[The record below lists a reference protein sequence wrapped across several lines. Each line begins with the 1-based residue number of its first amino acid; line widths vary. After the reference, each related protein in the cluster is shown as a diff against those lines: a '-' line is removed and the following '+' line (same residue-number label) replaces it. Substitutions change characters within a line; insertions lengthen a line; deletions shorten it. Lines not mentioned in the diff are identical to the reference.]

1 MVGTRSTPRPT
12 QEDEEDA
19 VTELGR
25 HSRGGARAQSV
36 PRRGG
41 RAATAPVTASTSNQ
55 EVENLSL
62 RVQLLE
68 AKLEL
73 EKQKKRTADDAS
85 LSSRRSTD
93 SSGDDAVPPPIS
105 PDTRDASETL
115 RQRSAIDAD
124 EYLLLEPPYIEPKER
139 AIRSR
144 QEKNFSPQEPRDY
157 VGGSVGAA
165 HAFIRSCETVFRTQ
179 PYIYYYQRDKY
190 MYAVSRFRGPVL
202 NNWPAKE
209 RQLSDGG
216 QTWIT
221 LRRWILD
228 REQDPHN
235 RSITYALRLFNDK
248 MAEGQKV
255 ETYVTHLENAEMEV
269 EMEELTESQKCC
281 LLIAGVTPALR
292 NKLLEQQH
300 IPFKRTE
307 LVPLLTRLETGL
319 RSRGER
325 PDRAKPLPQRGER
338 VPQSLPFHGKRE
350 DRAIPDWRQ
359 GQVAVADNVPQ
370 RTAGVEVGKSQ
381 IHSPATGPNALR
393 NNCFTCGLP
402 GHWSKTCP
410 KNPRS

>member
-19 VTELGR
+19 VAELGR
-25 HSRGGARAQSV
+25 RRGGVRAQSI
-36 PRRGG
+36 PRRGN
-41 RAATAPVTASTSNQ
+41 RAATAPVTTSTQDQ
-55 EVENLSL
+55 EIENLNL
-62 RVQLLE
+62 RLQLPQ
-68 AKLEL
+68 AQLEL
-73 EKQKKRTADDAS
+73 EKRKKRTADDAS
-85 LSSRRSTD
+85 LSSRRSSG
-93 SSGDDAVPPPIS
+93 SSGDNAAASLPR
-105 PDTRDASETL
+105 PDTPEVSETP
-115 RQRSAIDAD
+115 RQRSTIDAK
-124 EYLLLEPPYIEPKER
+124 EYLLLEPPYIDPKER

-157 VGGSVGAA
+157 AGGSVGAA

-179 PYIYYYQRDKY
+179 PYIYYYQHDKY

-209 RQLSDGG
+209 RQLSDGE

-255 ETYVTHLENAEMEV
+255 ETYVTHLENSEMEV

-325 PDRAKPLPQRGER
+325 PDRVKSLPQRSDR
-338 VPQSLPFHGKRE
+338 APQSLPFHGRRE
-350 DRAIPDWRQ
+350 DRVAPDRRQ
-359 GQVAVADNVPQ
+359 SQVAATDSIPP
-370 RTAGVEVGKSQ
+370 RTAGAEKGRSQ
-381 IHSPATGPNALR
+381 MISPATGSNTIR
-393 NNCFTCGLP
+393 NICFTCGLP
-402 GHWSKTCP
+402 GHWSRTCP
-410 KNPRS
+410 KNPKS